1 MIART
6 RATGHAA
13 ARRPLRS
20 AAALLIGTWFL
31 PGGAAAAPPNAQG
44 PCSGAESALR
54 AARDSF
60 DKGQWKDAEKRL
72 LDLETSHPG
81 CGDVALGLARVRAV
95 QGDDAEAERLFARAL
110 RLAPDDARTHALVA
124 ENWLSRGQLA
134 RADYESSLALSL
146 EPECS
151 EALVVTGRLLGLQ
164 GRLPESLRA
173 MEKAARVGPANPEAQ
188 YQLGVLL
195 FRRKLHPE
203 AVALFQRAVALRPR
217 DARAFDFLALCY
229 EALGDAERAE
239 QSYKAA
245 LEVNEPRSPF
255 FDSFLDHNYGRFLLK
270 ERRVSESRLHLDRAV
285 ALLPNTRAAYYER
298 GKLNLALERYQAARE
313 DAERALSLRD
323 EGGLVL
329 DVQVHYLLA
338 TVYARLG
345 EAELARKHAEL
356 ARTTPIPDRN

>member
-1 MIART
+1 MIAR
-6 RATGHAA
+6 AA
-13 ARRPLRS
+13 AV
-20 AAALLIGTWFL
+20 LLVGTWCL
-31 PGGAAAAPPNAQG
+31 QGGAAAAPPNGEG
-44 PCSGAESALR
+44 PCSGTESALR
-54 AARDSF
+54 ATRGSF

-81 CGDVALGLARVRAV
+81 CSDVALGLARVRAV

-110 RLAPDDARTHALVA
+110 QLAPDDARTHALVA
-124 ENWLSRGQLA
+124 EHWLSRGQPA

-151 EALVVTGRLLGLQ
+151 EALVVSGRLLGLQ
-164 GRLPESLRA
+164 GRLPESFRA
-173 MEKAARVGPANPEAQ
+173 IEKAARVDPANAEAQ

-195 FRRKLHPE
+195 FRRKLHPD
-203 AVALFQRAVALRPR
+203 AVAQFQRAVALRPH
-217 DARAFDFLALCY
+217 DARAFDFIALCY

-239 QSYKAA
+239 QSYEAA

-255 FDSFLDHNYGRFLLK
+255 FDSLLDHNYGRLLLE
-270 ERRVSESRLHLDRAV
+270 ERRLSESQPHLDRAV
-285 ALLPNTRAAYYER
+285 ALLPNSRAAHYER
-298 GKLNLALERYQAARE
+298 GKLNLALGRYPAARE
-313 DAERALSLRD
+313 DAERALSLSN

-345 EAELARKHAEL
+345 ETELARKHAEL

>member
-1 MIART
+1 MISTRT
-6 RATGHAA
+6 GGNGQAA
-13 ARRPLRS
+13 ARWPRR
-20 AAALLIGTWFL
+20 AAALLVGTWCL
-31 PGGAAAAPPNAQG
+31 RGPAAVAPPNAEG
-44 PCSGAESALR
+44 ACSGAESALR
-54 AARDSF
+54 ATRDSL
-60 DKGQWKDAEKRL
+60 DKGQWRNAERRL
-72 LDLETSHPG
+72 LALETSHPD
-81 CGDVALGLARVRAV
+81 CGDVALGLARVRDF
-95 QGDDAEAERLFARAL
+95 QGGDAEAERLFARAL

-124 ENWLSRGQLA
+124 EHALSRGQLA

-151 EALVVTGRLLGLQ
+151 EALVASGRLLGIQ
-164 GRLPESLRA
+164 GRLPESFRA

-195 FRRKLHPE
+195 FRRKLHPD
-203 AVALFQRAVALRPR
+203 AVVQFRRAVALRPH

-239 QSYKAA
+239 RSYKAA
-245 LEVNEPRSPF
+245 LETNEPRSPF
-255 FDSFLDHNYGRFLLK
+255 FDFFLDHNYGRFLLK
-270 ERRVSESRLHLDRAV
+270 ERRLSESQPHLDRAV
-285 ALLPNTRAAYYER
+285 ALLPNSRAAYYER
-298 GKLNLALERYQAARE
+298 GKLNLALERYPAARE

-345 EAELARKHAEL
+345 EVDLARRHAEL

>member
-1 MIART
+1 MIEPTGGA
-6 RATGHAA
+6 GHAV
-13 ARRPLRS
+13 ARRPLR
-20 AAALLIGTWFL
+20 AAAGLLVGTWCL
-31 PGGAAAAPPNAQG
+31 QGGAAAAPPSAEG

-54 AARDSF
+54 ATRGSF
-60 DKGQWKDAEKRL
+60 DKGEWKEAEKRL
-72 LDLETSHPG
+72 LEIETSHPG

-124 ENWLSRGQLA
+124 EHWLSRGRPAQ
-134 RADYESSLALSL
+134 ADYESSLALSL

-151 EALVVTGRLLGLQ
+151 EALVVTGRLLGIQ
-164 GRLPESLRA
+164 GRLPESFRA

-195 FRRKLHPE
+195 FRRKLHPD
-203 AVALFQRAVALRPR
+203 AVVQFQRALALRPH
-217 DARAFDFLALCY
+217 DARTFDYLALCY

-239 QSYKAA
+239 QSYEAA
-245 LEVNEPRSPF
+245 LEVNEAPF

-270 ERRVSESRLHLDRAV
+270 ERRLSESQSHLDRAV
-285 ALLPNTRAAYYER
+285 ALLPNSRAAYYER
-298 GKLNLALERYQAARE
+298 GKLNLALERYQPARQ

-323 EGGLVL
+323 ENGLVL

-345 EAELARKHAEL
+345 EAVLAHKHAEL